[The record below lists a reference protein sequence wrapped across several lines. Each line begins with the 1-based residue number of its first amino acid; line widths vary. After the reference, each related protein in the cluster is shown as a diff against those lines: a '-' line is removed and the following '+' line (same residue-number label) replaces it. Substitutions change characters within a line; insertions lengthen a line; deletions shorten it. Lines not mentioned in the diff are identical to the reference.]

1 MTKEQLAKKEAEAR
15 VESERIRQKIFDRF
29 EITMRLRE
37 EKERQRILDKIDAL
51 IRIAEKQVR
60 AQETQRSKN

>member
-1 MTKEQLAKKEAEAR
+1 MTQEKIAKKEAEAR

-37 EKERQRILDKIDAL
+37 EQERKRILAKIEAMMC
-51 IRIAEKQVR
+51 IAEKQ
-60 AQETQRSKN
+60 

>member
-1 MTKEQLAKKEAEAR
+1 MTKEQLTKKAAEAR

-37 EKERQRILDKIDAL
+37 EQERKRILAKIEAMMC
-51 IRIAEKQVR
+51 IAEKQVR

>member
-1 MTKEQLAKKEAEAR
+1 MTKEQLAKKAAEER
-15 VESERIRQKIFDRF
+15 VASERIRQKMFDRF
-29 EITMRLRE
+29 EIAMRIWE
-37 EKERQRILDKIDAL
+37 EKERQTILHKIDAL

>member
-1 MTKEQLAKKEAEAR
+1 MTKEQLAKKAAEER
-15 VESERIRQKIFDRF
+15 VASERIRQKMFDRF
-29 EITMRLRE
+29 EIAMHIWE

>member
-1 MTKEQLAKKEAEAR
+1 MTQEQIAKKEAEAR

-37 EKERQRILDKIDAL
+37 EQERKRILAKIEAMMC
-51 IRIAEKQVR
+51 IAEKQVR

>member
-1 MTKEQLAKKEAEAR
+1 MTKEQLAKKAAEERA
-15 VESERIRQKIFDRF
+15 ESEKIRQKIFDRF
-29 EITMRLRE
+29 EITMRIWE

>member
-15 VESERIRQKIFDRF
+15 VASAKIRQKIFDRF

-37 EKERQRILDKIDAL
+37 EQERQRILEKIDAL
-51 IRIAEKQVR
+51 IRIAEKQCR
-60 AQETQRSKN
+60 AQETQRSK